1 MKKKRADGL
10 STGIDVGD
18 IRLRMN
24 QVQIE
29 YPYFV
34 HDTLTKLLQEHIIE
48 KIQREMKLDKIS
60 KKIIESTRIGENPIP
75 YKKKSIKW
83 SIVSDYKSIDGFPV
97 AVMIE
102 HGRKAYFIRPKKPT
116 PSRKNPTLR
125 FENKRRQT
133 VFSKG
138 HWIPPYHARKYVYE
152 TVQENK
158 KKIKRELNKKTHEF
172 VREIMGET
180 LFTVP

>member
-102 HGRKAYFIRPKKPT
+102 HGRKAFFIEPRQDRP
-116 PSRKNPTLR
+116 NATLK
-125 FENKRRQT
+125 FDIDNKIF
-133 VFSKG
+133 FSKG
-138 HWIPPYHARKYVYE
+138 HDIPAYPAK
-152 TVQENK
+152 N
-158 KKIKRELNKKTHEF
+158 F
-172 VREIMGET
+172 VRDTVRENRKEVKRQLNLKTKEFIRAMMGEN
-180 LFTVP
+180 VVIP